1 MPTPVGVARQCLA
14 AGAAAV
20 LDDAVAVA
28 KRRGHAQTTSLH
40 TVSALLALPAS
51 TLREACTRARSSAYS
66 PRLQFRA
73 LELCVG
79 VALDRVPVSKS
90 AGDEPPVSNS
100 LMAAI
105 KRSQANQRRHPET
118 FHLYQ
123 QQLSSNSQNCPPISA
138 VKVELK
144 HFIISILDDPIVSRV
159 FGDAGFRTQEIKLA
173 ILNPLS
179 MSRFSSTASRPPPLF
194 PYSLSDLE
202 LNKRGPNF
210 RFAEAAATENT
221 DDNSRRIGEILLK
234 RSRRNPLLIGVCASD
249 AHRNFLDCLKR
260 SETGGLPK
268 DIDGLSV
275 VSVDHEISE
284 FISGSM
290 NEETMEMKFKQV
302 DEMVE
307 DCQGPGIIVNCGDL
321 KAFVDAESVDSV
333 NYVVSKLK
341 TSLIN
346 SGGKLWLIVFLAGD
360 DDYKKLLERI
370 PSIGM
375 DWDLHLLPITTST
388 GGKCFKSRNKF
399 FHCPFLSVR
408 GNYGN
413 STFTCAEFLVVE
425 VEKVDIIL
433 LQLHITPC
441 LMRSF
446 VPFGGLFSL
455 PSELESLSSSATPS
469 LRLCN
474 LCNEKYEKEVS
485 AVLKGVSIDS
495 VADKK
500 LVNLSSRLQSTECET
515 SRKSGTVEAKED
527 KTILDSRVMALRRKW
542 NDICQGLH
550 CSWTSE
556 QDISPA
562 KSHTSSVPSL
572 QSVPTWKDTAVMGSF
587 LNENRVTNLSP
598 CTSSEL
604 ENNSLSRQNIPKP
617 VLLSAGLTAV
627 AERPVQSFE
636 LNDLGYPSASQQTMS
651 PSIACTSP
659 LSISVATDLRLG
671 TLYDSAEECRRKTN
685 LPEYDNGIQNFEPS
699 RSHEKSASQ
708 VSQSSSCCHQLEK
721 QMYMKD
727 LEHPWKVLAEKFYWQ
742 MEAIQTISRTLSR
755 VRNENRSYYCSNRGN
770 VWLSFLGPDKVG
782 KRKIAAAVAEI
793 VFGRKE
799 HLLYLDLS
807 SEHVVGP
814 FDSIV
819 DCYAS
824 KYCNMNA
831 GRKMIVDYLAGE
843 LHKHPHSVVFLENVE
858 KADILVRNSL
868 SQAIKTGKFPD
879 SYGRDININGN
890 VFILASSVLKVS
902 GDLLFGKLGSEFPE
916 EKVLEAKN
924 LQMQIL
930 VGSAVGIYS
939 RNNSTNVSVTPSKTD
954 PGHFPVNKRKWNNDE
969 PSNTELSK
977 RTCCLPSSIIDLNLP
992 VEDMDDDSDI
1002 DIRDDNSDSSDN
1014 SEVWL
1019 EGLLEHLDENVV
1031 FKPYDFDSLTHKI
1044 LKEIDAWLKK
1054 AVGDKILLEID
1065 REVIV
1070 QILAA
1075 AWLTDQKDALE
1086 DWIEQVLCTSV
1097 KEAQEKCNVTS
1108 GCVLKLARCD
1118 GLATE
1123 AQAPGVCLPA
1133 RISVD

>member
-210 RFAEAAATENT
+210 PFAEAAATENT
-221 DDNSRRIGEILLK
+221 DDNSRRIVEILLK

-321 KAFVDAESVDSV
+321 KAFVDVESVDSV

-370 PSIGM
+370 PSIEM

-388 GGKCFKSRNKF
+388 GGKCFKS
-399 FHCPFLSVR
+399 S
-408 GNYGN
+408 
-413 STFTCAEFLVVE
+413 
-425 VEKVDIIL
+425 
-433 LQLHITPC
+433 

-469 LRLCN
+469 LRHCN

-500 LVNLSSRLQSTECET
+500 LVNLSSWLQSTECET

-572 QSVPTWKDTAVMGSF
+572 QSVPTWKDTAVTGSF
-587 LNENRVTNLSP
+587 LNENRVTNLCP

-671 TLYDSAEECRRKTN
+671 TLYDSAEECRRKPN

-721 QMYMKD
+721 QMYMKG

-807 SEHVVGP
+807 SEHVVGS

-831 GRKMIVDYLAGE
+831 GRKMVVDYLAGE

-890 VFILASSVLKVS
+890 VFILASSVLKVN

-977 RTCCLPSSIIDLNLP
+977 RLP
-992 VEDMDDDSDI
+992 
-1002 DIRDDNSDSSDN
+1002 
-1014 SEVWL
+1014 
-1019 EGLLEHLDENVV
+1019 
-1031 FKPYDFDSLTHKI
+1031 F
-1044 LKEIDAWLKK
+1044 
-1054 AVGDKILLEID
+1054 
-1065 REVIV
+1065 
-1070 QILAA
+1070 
-1075 AWLTDQKDALE
+1075 
-1086 DWIEQVLCTSV
+1086 
-1097 KEAQEKCNVTS
+1097 AQ
-1108 GCVLKLARCD
+1108 LHH
-1118 GLATE
+1118 
-1123 AQAPGVCLPA
+1123 
-1133 RISVD
+1133 

>member
-138 VKVELK
+138 LKVELK

-210 RFAEAAATENT
+210 PFAEAAATENT

-321 KAFVDAESVDSV
+321 KAFVDVESVDSV

-388 GGKCFKSRNKF
+388 GGKCFKS
-399 FHCPFLSVR
+399 S
-408 GNYGN
+408 
-413 STFTCAEFLVVE
+413 
-425 VEKVDIIL
+425 
-433 LQLHITPC
+433 

-527 KTILDSRVMALRRKW
+527 KTILDSRVMVLRRKW
-542 NDICQGLH
+542 TDICQGLH

-562 KSHTSSVPSL
+562 KSHTSSL
-572 QSVPTWKDTAVMGSF
+572 QSVPTWKDTAVTGSF

-604 ENNSLSRQNIPKP
+604 ESNSLSRQNIPKP

-636 LNDLGYPSASQQTMS
+636 LNDLGYLHFSANDEPIYCLYVSTLYF
-651 PSIACTSP
+651 CG
-659 LSISVATDLRLG
+659 TDLRLG
-671 TLYDSAEECRRKTN
+671 TLYDSAEECRRKSN

-708 VSQSSSCCHQLEK
+708 VSQSSSCCRQLEK

-742 MEAIQTISRTLSR
+742 MEAIQTMSRTLSR
-755 VRNENRSYYCSNRGN
+755 VRNENRRYYCSNRGN

-868 SQAIKTGKFPD
+868 SQAIKTG
-879 SYGRDININGN
+879 
-890 VFILASSVLKVS
+890 
-902 GDLLFGKLGSEFPE
+902 
-916 EKVLEAKN
+916 
-924 LQMQIL
+924 
-930 VGSAVGIYS
+930 SAVGIYS

-977 RTCCLPSSIIDLNLP
+977 RACRLPSSIIDLNLP

-1002 DIRDDNSDSSDN
+1002 DIRDDNNDGSDN

-1054 AVGDKILLEID
+1054 LVGDKILLEID

-1118 GLATE
+1118 GLAAE

-1133 RISVD
+1133 RISVN

>member
-51 TLREACTRARSSAYS
+51 NLREACTRARSSAYS

-79 VALDRVPVSKS
+79 VALDRVSVSKS

-159 FGDAGFRTQEIKLA
+159 FGDAGFRTHEIKLA

-179 MSRFSSTASRPPPLF
+179 TARFSSTTSRPPPLF

-210 RFAEAAATENT
+210 PFTEASATEHG
-221 DDNSRRIGEILLK
+221 DHNSRRIGEILLK
-234 RSRRNPLLIGVCASD
+234 RSKRNPLLIGVCASD

-260 SETGGLPK
+260 TETGVLPK
-268 DIDGLSV
+268 EIDGLSV

-284 FISGSM
+284 FISGSLS
-290 NEETMEMKFKQV
+290 EETVEMKLKQV
-302 DEMVE
+302 DEMVQ

-321 KAFVDAESVDSV
+321 KAFVDVESVDSV

-370 PSIGM
+370 PSIEM
-375 DWDLHLLPITTST
+375 DWDLHLLPITTSI
-388 GGKCFKSRNKF
+388 GGKCFKS
-399 FHCPFLSVR
+399 S
-408 GNYGN
+408 
-413 STFTCAEFLVVE
+413 
-425 VEKVDIIL
+425 
-433 LQLHITPC
+433 

-446 VPFGGLFSL
+446 VPFGGFFSL

-469 LRLCN
+469 SRICN

-495 VADKK
+495 VADKQ
-500 LVNLSSRLQSTECET
+500 LVNLSSWLQSTEFET
-515 SRKSGTVEAKED
+515 SRKSSTVEAKED

-542 NDICQGLH
+542 TDICQGLH
-550 CSWTSE
+550 CSWASE
-556 QDISPA
+556 QDVSPA

-572 QSVPTWKDTAVMGSF
+572 QNVPTWKDTAVTGSF
-587 LNENRVTNLSP
+587 LNESRVTNPSP

-604 ENNSLSRQNIPKP
+604 QNNSMSKQNIPRP
-617 VLLSAGLTAV
+617 VVLRAGLTAQ
-627 AERPVQSFE
+627 AETPVQGFE
-636 LNDLGYPSASQQTMS
+636 LNDLRYPPASQQKRS
-651 PSIACTSP
+651 PSIACMSP
-659 LSISVATDLRLG
+659 LSISVTTDLRLG
-671 TLYDSAEECRRKTN
+671 TLYDSVEESRRKPN
-685 LPEYDNGIQNFEPS
+685 SPEYDNGIQNCEPS
-699 RSHEKSASQ
+699 RSHEKSPSQ
-708 VSQSSSCCHQLEK
+708 ASQSSSCCHHLEK
-721 QMYMKD
+721 QMYMKE
-727 LEHPWKVLAEKFYWQ
+727 LEHPWKVLAAKFYWQ
-742 MEAIQTISRTLSR
+742 TEAIQTISRTLSR
-755 VRNENRSYYCSNRGN
+755 VRNENGRYHFSNRGN

-807 SEHVVGP
+807 SEHVLGP

-819 DCYAS
+819 DSYAS
-824 KYCNMNA
+824 KYCNRNA
-831 GRKMIVDYLAGE
+831 GRKLIVDYLAGE
-843 LHKHPHSVVFLENVE
+843 LHTHPHSVVFLENVE
-858 KADILVRNSL
+858 KADILVRSSL
-868 SQAIKTGKFPD
+868 LQAIKTGKFPD
-879 SYGRDININGN
+879 SYGRDININDN

-902 GDLLFGKLGSEFPE
+902 GDLLFGKVGSEFPE
-916 EKVLEAKN
+916 EKVLEAKS
-924 LQMQIL
+924 LQMQVL
-930 VGSAVGIYS
+930 VGSAGGIYS
-939 RNNSTNVSVTPSKTD
+939 MNNTTNVSVTPSKID
-954 PGHFPVNKRKWNNDE
+954 PNYFPVNKRKWNNGDS
-969 PSNTELSK
+969 SNAEMSK
-977 RTCCLPSSIIDLNLP
+977 RACRLPSSIIDLNLP

-1002 DIRDDNSDSSDN
+1002 DMSDDNHDSSDN

-1031 FKPYDFDSLTHKI
+1031 FKPFDFDSLTHKI
-1044 LKEIDAWLKK
+1044 LKEIEARLKK
-1054 AVGDKILLEID
+1054 VVGDKILLEID

-1075 AWLTDQKDALE
+1075 AWLTDRKDALE
-1086 DWIEQVLCTSV
+1086 DWIEQVLCLSV
-1097 KEAQEKCNVTS
+1097 KEAQEKCNATS
-1108 GCVLKLARCD
+1108 GCVMKLAHCD
-1118 GLATE
+1118 GLAAE

-1133 RISVD
+1133 RISMN

>member
-28 KRRGHAQTTSLH
+28 KRAGHAQTTSLH

-79 VALDRVPVSKS
+79 VALDRVSVSKS

-159 FGDAGFRTQEIKLA
+159 FGDAGFRTHEIKLA

-179 MSRFSSTASRPPPLF
+179 TSRFSSTISRPPPLF

-210 RFAEAAATENT
+210 PFAEAAATENA

-260 SETGGLPK
+260 SETGVLPN

-275 VSVDHEISE
+275 VSVDREISE

-290 NEETMEMKFKQV
+290 SEETMETKFKQV

-307 DCQGPGIIVNCGDL
+307 NCQGPGSIINCGDL
-321 KAFVDAESVDSV
+321 KAFVDVESVDSV

-346 SGGKLWLIVFLAGD
+346 SGGKLWLIGFLAGD
-360 DDYKKLLERI
+360 DDYKKLSERI
-370 PSIGM
+370 PSIEM
-375 DWDLHLLPITTST
+375 DWDLHLLPITTSI
-388 GGKCFKSRNKF
+388 GGKCFKS
-399 FHCPFLSVR
+399 S
-408 GNYGN
+408 
-413 STFTCAEFLVVE
+413 
-425 VEKVDIIL
+425 
-433 LQLHITPC
+433 

-446 VPFGGLFSL
+446 VPFGGFFSL
-455 PSELESLSSSATPS
+455 PSELESQSSSATPS

-495 VADKK
+495 VADKQ
-500 LVNLSSRLQSTECET
+500 LVDLSSRLQSTECET
-515 SRKSGTVEAKED
+515 SRKSSTVEAKED

-542 NDICQGLH
+542 TDICQGLH

-562 KSHTSSVPSL
+562 KSHTSIVPSL
-572 QSVPTWKDTAVMGSF
+572 QNVPTWKETAVTGSF
-587 LNENRVTNLSP
+587 LNENRITNLSP
-598 CTSSEL
+598 CMSSEL
-604 ENNSLSRQNIPKP
+604 ENNSLSKQNFPRP
-617 VLLSAGLTAV
+617 VLLST
-627 AERPVQSFE
+627 RPVF
-636 LNDLGYPSASQQTMS
+636 
-651 PSIACTSP
+651 SP

-671 TLYDSAEECRRKTN
+671 TLYDSAEECRRKPN

-699 RSHEKSASQ
+699 RSHEKSPSQ
-708 VSQSSSCCHQLEK
+708 VARSSSCCHHLEK

-742 MEAIQTISRTLSR
+742 MEAIQTISRTMSR
-755 VRNENRSYYCSNRGN
+755 VRNENRSYHCSNRGN

-807 SEHVVGP
+807 SKHAVGP

-819 DCYAS
+819 DCYNS

-868 SQAIKTGKFPD
+868 SQAIKMGKFPD
-879 SYGRDININGN
+879 SHGRDININDN
-890 VFILASSVLKVS
+890 VFILASSALKVS

-916 EKVLEAKN
+916 VKVLEAKN
-924 LQMQIL
+924 LQMQIY
-930 VGSAVGIYS
+930 VGSAGGIYS
-939 RNNSTNVSVTPSKTD
+939 RNNTMNVSVTPSKTD
-954 PGHFPVNKRKWNNDE
+954 PNHFPVNKRKWNNNDS
-969 PSNTELSK
+969 SNTELSK
-977 RTCCLPSSIIDLNLP
+977 RACRLPSSIIDLNVP

-1002 DIRDDNSDSSDN
+1002 DIRDDNNDSSDH

-1044 LKEIDAWLKK
+1044 LKEIDARLKK
-1054 AVGDKILLEID
+1054 VVGNKILLEID

-1075 AWLTDQKDALE
+1075 AWLTDRKDALE
-1086 DWIEQVLCTSV
+1086 DWIEQVLCPSV
-1097 KEAQEKCNVTS
+1097 KKAQEKCNVTS
-1108 GCVLKLARCD
+1108 GCVMKLARCD
-1118 GLATE
+1118 GVAAE

-1133 RISVD
+1133 RISVN